1 MSGSVAGNLYASHV
15 ITDEMRQ
22 QIEAEKTSYDKNR
35 KLLSIILRRG
45 SMAFLGLRKALMK
58 VNQGDLSRLLMT
70 NDQDTKSEYEK
81 KLAEAR
87 SLVIS
92 TKGNF

>member
-1 MSGSVAGNLYASHV
+1 
-15 ITDEMRQ
+15 
-22 QIEAEKTSYDKNR
+22 
-35 KLLSIILRRG
+35 
-45 SMAFLGLRKALMK
+45 
-58 VNQGDLSRLLMT
+58 MT

-92 TKGNF
+92 TKDKETSECKKGELSQEER